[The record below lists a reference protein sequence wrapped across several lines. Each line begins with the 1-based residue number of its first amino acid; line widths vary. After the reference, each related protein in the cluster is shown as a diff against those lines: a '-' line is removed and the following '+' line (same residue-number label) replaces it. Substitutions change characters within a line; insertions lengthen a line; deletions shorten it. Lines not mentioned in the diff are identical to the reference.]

1 MSLDMEPW
9 VTDGEGRHEVRHADL
24 PLHCPQD
31 AASLW
36 NAHPRVYLPIESSG
50 EATCPYCGTRYV
62 LVADD
67 A

>member
-1 MSLDMEPW
+1 MSLDMESW
-9 VTDGEGRHEVRHADL
+9 VTDEEGRHEVRHADL

-31 AASLW
+31 EASLW